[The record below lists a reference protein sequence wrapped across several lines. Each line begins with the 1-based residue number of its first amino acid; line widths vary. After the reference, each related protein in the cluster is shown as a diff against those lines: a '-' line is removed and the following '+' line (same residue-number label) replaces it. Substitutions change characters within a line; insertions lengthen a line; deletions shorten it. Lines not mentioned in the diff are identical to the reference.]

1 MDNIIYELRTMDE
14 VKKMIDDLP
23 EGVMLE
29 ISVKK
34 EEEAE

>member
-1 MDNIIYELRTMDE
+1 MDNIICELETMDE
-14 VKKMIDDLP
+14 VKKIIAELP

-34 EEEAE
+34 EEETE